1 MRSFGFSEG
10 ARVLPQVPR
19 HLPRHLRRSRWVPRH
34 LPRRSRRSRWVPRH
48 LPRRLRRS
56 RKSHG
61 ICRGV
66 CAGCAGSHGIC
77 RGVCAGCASPAAFA
91 KTFAQAAQV
100 PRHLPR
106 RLCRSRKSR
115 SICRVVCAGRA
126 GSRSICRDVCAGRAS
141 SKIFVG
147 ACLFVDNG
155 RPAYGSPRAN
165 LLMACSMSPPRRSA
179 KRITSTFSVSSVVYA
194 RYSSRETSVA

>member
-1 MRSFGFSEG
+1 MNKTRGRSRAHQAACVHLVSPRG

-19 HLPRHLRRSRWVPRH
+19 HLPR
-34 LPRRSRRSRWVPRH
+34 
-48 LPRRLRRS
+48 RLRRP

-61 ICRGV
+61 ICRDV
-66 CAGCAGSHGIC
+66 CAG
-77 RGVCAGCASPAAFA
+77 RASPAAFA
-91 KTFAQAAQV
+91 EAFAQVAQVPRYLPKRLRRLRKSHGICRDVCASRASPAAFAETFAQAAQV

-106 RLCRSRKSR
+106 RLRRSRKSR
-115 SICRVVCAGRA
+115 G
-126 GSRSICRDVCAGRAS
+126 ICRDICAGCAS

-155 RPAYGSPRAN
+155 RPIYGSPRAN

-179 KRITSTFSVSSVVYA
+179 KRMTSTFSVSSVV
-194 RYSSRETSVA
+194 